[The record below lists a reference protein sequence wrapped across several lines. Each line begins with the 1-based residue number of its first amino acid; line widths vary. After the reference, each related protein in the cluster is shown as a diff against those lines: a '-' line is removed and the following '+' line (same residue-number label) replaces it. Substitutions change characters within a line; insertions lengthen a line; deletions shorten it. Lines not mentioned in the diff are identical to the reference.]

1 MIVEPTQFIFIK
13 IIFGDGNILFAH
25 FLASPTGK
33 SHIRFGGICPVIN
46 DFSGGRSSDC
56 PMEFVLHGLEKI
68 DAGFGCGIV
77 IDTCGIDIGYFLIKS
92 LFRGT
97 DILDA
102 TQKFIKIIKWLI
114 RVFQPPIVKNKTL
127 DNIFPQP
134 PGCPLAESSGNMGF
148 YAITDRDAHIQT
160 VEFRSVIFAIGSSC

>member
-102 TQKFIKIIKWLI
+102 TQKFIKIISSSRTKPLTIYSHSRWVAHWRN
-114 RVFQPPIVKNKTL
+114 RVATWDFT
-127 DNIFPQP
+127 
-134 PGCPLAESSGNMGF
+134 
-148 YAITDRDAHIQT
+148 R
-160 VEFRSVIFAIGSSC
+160 